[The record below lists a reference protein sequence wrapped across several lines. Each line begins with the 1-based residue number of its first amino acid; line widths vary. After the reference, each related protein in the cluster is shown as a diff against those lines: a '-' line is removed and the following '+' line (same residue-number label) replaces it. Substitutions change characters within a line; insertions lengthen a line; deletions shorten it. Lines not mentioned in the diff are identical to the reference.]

1 MKNRW
6 PDIEKSRSN
15 LLIAGIVFVCLWFF
29 VRSYNVYPSLFLNT
43 GETRLTGVDSYFHL
57 RHAEA
62 VYKNYPH
69 IMRHDPY
76 SAYPSVE
83 NGLNQGLYDVMVAT
97 LAKLSF
103 GLLSCKDIMFFLSPT
118 LTALAFC
125 TVGAWLWQ
133 TVSPWAGI
141 LFWTFICL
149 YPGAL
154 VQVSALGNGD
164 HHSFEVC
171 MSTFLILS
179 LYRALQD
186 SAPLW
191 AVVVPAILLQI
202 LFFGWAGAALH
213 LFFVGICFYLVALLQ
228 SPGANVARLRNKGVL
243 FGLLTVLIPFT
254 VARIDFDA
262 IIWEKSLNVFLG
274 CDLALTLGYPLL
286 LWLAPKLT
294 SRQKFFLTLVL
305 VVGVPFLAKLN
316 PAASAAFDIF
326 FGRRPETIAEHANIN
341 LINLLAWF
349 GIGVF
354 ALITTPI
361 VLARRGKLAQVA
373 VPVAYGLGL
382 TLFWFHT
389 LDFGYY
395 GPGVIAAF
403 AAYSVSQL
411 PWKAWT
417 PVVLALLFLPPLLP
431 IPRNNRPW
439 MKTSALAD
447 TVVHSN
453 GLNQAAHWLR
463 TYRETEGKGADY
475 GLLGPWDWGS
485 ILAELTDT
493 PVGFSETNSYRLA
506 QIFYDTRP
514 EGDLEAIDP
523 PQKPFRFI
531 VIPVRNLQEKFG
543 TELVVSGREATCFLQ
558 KGPTIQWEGMATEI
572 PVPNATYYE
581 FFIVRLF
588 DLIAQNMSHYR
599 MVFESPQQTVRAI
612 KLQDNLAQ
620 FEFASPEVTDQE
632 AEALRPILGV
642 TNKVFE
648 TSRGL
653 LLDPRLSPEVR
664 VFEVVPGALFTGKT
678 KPHTKVS
685 ALLTVTAP
693 YNGIP
698 NILTWTTE
706 SDEKGEFALR
716 VPYATGGPTHPVPG
730 STVTSGAYRVDVAG
744 KTYEL
749 KVSEAQVQ
757 SEGKIPVQ

>member
-1 MKNRW
+1 MTNQW
-6 PDIEKSRSN
+6 PNIEKNRSN
-15 LLIAGIVFVCLWFF
+15 LLIAGVVFLCLWFF
-29 VRSYNVYPSLFLNT
+29 LRSYNIYPSLFLNN
-43 GETRLTGVDSYFHL
+43 GETRLTGVDSYYHL

-62 VYKNYPH
+62 VYNNYPH

-76 SAYPSVE
+76 SAYPAVE
-83 NGLNQGLYDVMVAT
+83 TGLNQGLYDVLVAT

-125 TVGAWLWQ
+125 AVGTWLWQ
-133 TVSPWAGI
+133 TVNPWTGI
-141 LFWTFICL
+141 LYWVFICL

-171 MSTFLILS
+171 VSTFLVLS

-186 SAPLW
+186 STPLW
-191 AVVVPAILLQI
+191 VIAVPALLLQV

-213 LFFVGICFYLVALLQ
+213 LFFVGICFYVVALLQ
-228 SPGANVARLRNKGVL
+228 SPGPNVGRLRNKGTL
-243 FGLLTVLIPFT
+243 FGLLTVLIPFL
-254 VARIDFDA
+254 VAKIDFNA
-262 IIWEKSLNVFLG
+262 IIWGKSLNVFLG
-274 CDLALTLGYPLL
+274 CGLALTLGYPLL
-286 LWLAPKLT
+286 LWLAPKLS
-294 SRQKFFLTLVL
+294 SRQKLFFTLAL
-305 VVGVPFLAKLN
+305 VISVPLLARLN
-316 PAASAAFDIF
+316 PDASAAFDIF

-341 LINLLAWF
+341 LVNLLGWF
-349 GIGVF
+349 GIGIF
-354 ALITTPI
+354 ALLTTPI
-361 VLARRGKLAQVA
+361 VLARQGKLSKAA
-373 VPVAYGLGL
+373 VPVVYGLGL

-395 GPGVIAAF
+395 GPGIIAAF
-403 AAYSVSQL
+403 AAYSASQL

-417 PVVLALLFLPPLLP
+417 PVLLGTLILPPLLP

-493 PVGFSETNSYRLA
+493 PVGFSETNSVRLA

-514 EGDLEAIDP
+514 EGDLEAINP

-558 KGPTIQWEGMATEI
+558 RGPAVQWQDKSAEI
-572 PVPNATYYE
+572 PIPNAVYYE
-581 FFIVRLF
+581 FFLVRLF
-588 DLIAQNMSHYR
+588 DLLGQNMGHYR
-599 MVFESPQQTVRAI
+599 MVFESPQQTVRAV
-612 KLQDNLAQ
+612 KLEDSLTR
-620 FEFASPEVTDQE
+620 FEFASLDVTDKE
-632 AEALRPILGV
+632 IEALKSILGV
-642 TNKVFE
+642 TNKVIE

-653 LLDPRLSPEVR
+653 LVDPRLSPEVR
-664 VFEVVPGALFTGKT
+664 VFEVVPGALLTGKT
-678 KPHTKVS
+678 KPHTKVA

-693 YNGIP
+693 HNGIP

-706 SDEKGEFALR
+706 SDEKGQFALR
-716 VPYATGGPTHPVPG
+716 VPYATGGPTHPIPG
-730 STVTSGAYRVDVAG
+730 STVTSEAYRVDVAG
-744 KTYEL
+744 KTHEL
-749 KVSEAQVQ
+749 RVSEAEVQ
-757 SEGKIPVQ
+757 SGAKVPVQ